1 MNTDTAFTSRHA
13 VAAGQSLHIWGR
25 SGSSLHIDGGRAYVT
40 EPPEWL
46 AERCIE
52 EPQRLLNGGTHR
64 LSRSGWVVVYAVF
77 PVRLTIVTPPSPLFR
92 TLRGLHVIWMQ
103 LRQGVR
109 RTTRART
116 SG

>member
-1 MNTDTAFTSRHA
+1 MNDDTAHTTLYTL
-13 VAAGQSLHIWGR
+13 AAGQSLHIWGR

-46 AERCIE
+46 AERLIG

-77 PVRLTIVTPPSPLFR
+77 PVRLTIAPPPSPLR
-92 TLRGLHVIWMQ
+92 RILHGLGGIWMR
-103 LRQGVR
+103 LRQADR
-109 RTTRART
+109 RTTSART